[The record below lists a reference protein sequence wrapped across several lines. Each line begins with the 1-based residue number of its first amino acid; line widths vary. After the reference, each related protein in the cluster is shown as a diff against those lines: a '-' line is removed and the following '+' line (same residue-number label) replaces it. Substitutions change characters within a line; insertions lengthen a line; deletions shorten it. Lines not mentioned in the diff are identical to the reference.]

1 MSAGVRPRRIELPL
15 TGEMLTDF
23 ARLPPGTRLTWRQL
37 LDRLRAFVA
46 EFEQGYEWS
55 VYGVTAQVH
64 SAR

>member
-1 MSAGVRPRRIELPL
+1 
-15 TGEMLTDF
+15 MLTDF